1 MLSSTDCIEE
11 GKYGLQDFDN
21 DVMIK
26 FGQHDLGRISEIHGG
41 IIEKERSFKELQ
53 ARFHKDAGEKMKRK
67 NRSSPPMTNFLLLK
81 VGLYGVKNN
90 QLFQRT
96 CDLHEMVNGL
106 ETYVFPSSFTNDLT
120 ECCKGCHIP
129 KNENLPENIF
139 KNYQRNVVAR
149 GQCPG
154 INQKIFDI
162 TVCNVRAAA
171 TIVQSMRQN
180 LCLEI
185 DKYDID
191 KEDEMLADI
200 EEAMQFHLKDI
211 GKGRESYL
219 TELSKFVGIFGTL
232 KQEYYHV
239 YRNCNAIGQYIS
251 KVASPSVKLD
261 MILPHMHSTH
271 KICDNCHLQLAGA
284 MHNWLCEGIVKR

>member
-1 MLSSTDCIEE
+1 
-11 GKYGLQDFDN
+11 
-21 DVMIK
+21 
-26 FGQHDLGRISEIHGG
+26 
-41 IIEKERSFKELQ
+41 
-53 ARFHKDAGEKMKRK
+53 
-67 NRSSPPMTNFLLLK
+67 
-81 VGLYGVKNN
+81 
-90 QLFQRT
+90 
-96 CDLHEMVNGL
+96 MVNGL

-200 EEAMQFHLKDI
+200 EDAMQFHLKEI

-219 TELSKFVGIFGTL
+219 SELSKFVGIFWHSEARL
-232 KQEYYHV
+232 LSYL
-239 YRNCNAIGQYIS
+239 YRNSDAIGQYIS

-261 MILPHMHSTH
+261 VILLHMHSTH
-271 KICDNCHLQLAGA
+271 NICDHCRLQLTGA
-284 MHNWLCEGIVKR
+284 MYNWLYKGMITNLKVSDELAPIIHMVISWSDTPRSTIHYKRKTEDAEIDLIEVASVKHAKVPFSKDTKPFVSIVRLTRPDASSIGSIVAEEGKEEK